1 MTSRPTLLKYID
13 SPERALDS
21 ERDLLARVVSGECD
35 TALSFWSTQQSIVV
49 PRRLSKNSVFDSAS
63 RLSQLRG
70 WPVTLRE
77 SGGDATP
84 QGGGVI
90 NVTYAH
96 VCDQHPPIAD
106 SYRKLCAP
114 IVRLVEGF
122 GQSGICRSVS
132 GSFCDGDYNVV
143 CHQRKL
149 AGTAQRRS
157 RRRGRGSSA
166 VLFAHALILVN
177 ADIVGSVDAINRFYE
192 DCDQPASIDAG
203 AHINLAEI
211 AETGEPL
218 DAEDVVKLLQRDYR
232 ALLANPH

>member
-1 MTSRPTLLKYID
+1 M
-13 SPERALDS
+13 
-21 ERDLLARVVSGECD
+21 
-35 TALSFWSTQQSIVV
+35 
-49 PRRLSKNSVFDSAS
+49 
-63 RLSQLRG
+63 
-70 WPVTLRE
+70 
-77 SGGDATP
+77 
-84 QGGGVI
+84 I

-96 VCDQHPPIAD
+96 ICDQHPPIAD

-114 IVRLVEGF
+114 IVKLVEGF
-122 GQSGICRSVS
+122 GQSGSCRSVS

-177 ADIVGSVDAINRFYE
+177 ADIAGSVDAINRFYE

-211 AETGEPL
+211 AETEEPL
-218 DAEDVVKLLQRDYR
+218 DAEGVVQLLQRDYL
-232 ALLANPH
+232 ALLATPH